1 MPEDTSSVGFRTSL
15 FGFKKADVLA
25 CIEKMAAE
33 AKQKEDEAQSR
44 AQELQK
50 TVDGLKEN
58 ETILL
63 EKTRDICDQL
73 SDQNKRNAE
82 IEKQAGEL
90 REQLRRSEDEAVL
103 YKKRLFAKEQEA
115 LLLKGDK
122 ADLQQQ
128 LERQRQAAEQ
138 AQAAQQQAQRQM
150 EQKVAAA
157 EESARQEVFAV
168 EENAEQRVEQARQQA
183 QKEAVHQKAVMAA
196 GAQDIADSV
205 SVLKTQLAEVD
216 AKIAAAASELQR
228 TTAALHAA
236 LDGTEQ
242 NLELLGA
249 QMRQF
254 PQPAPGAKLPE
265 PAPAQ
270 QEAQPEPPAQ
280 KVQPQTT
287 AERRSLS
294 ALLLDK
300 LARMLGE

>member
-1 MPEDTSSVGFRTSL
+1 MPEDTSSVGFKTSL

-33 AKQKEDEAQSR
+33 AKQKEDEDQSR

-58 ETILL
+58 EAILL
-63 EKTRDICDQL
+63 EKTRDVCDQL
-73 SDQNKRNAE
+73 SAQNKRNAE

-90 REQLRRSEDEAVL
+90 REQLRRSEDEAAL
-103 YKKRLFAKEQEA
+103 YKKRLFAKEQET

-128 LERQRQAAEQ
+128 LEQQRQAAE
-138 AQAAQQQAQRQM
+138 QAQRQM

-157 EESARQEVFAV
+157 AESARQDIFAA

-183 QKEAVHQKAVMAA
+183 QKEAVRQKAVMAA

-205 SVLKTQLAEVD
+205 AVLKTQLAEVD
-216 AKIAAAASELQR
+216 AKIAAAAGELQR

-236 LDGTEQ
+236 LDGAEQ

-280 KVQPQTT
+280 KAQPQT
-287 AERRSLS
+287 AAGRRSLS

>member
-1 MPEDTSSVGFRTSL
+1 MPEDTSSAGFKTSL

-63 EKTRDICDQL
+63 EKTRDVCDQL
-73 SDQNKRNAE
+73 SAQNKRNAE

-90 REQLRRSEDEAVL
+90 REQLRRSEDEATL

-128 LERQRQAAEQ
+128 LEQQRQAAE
-138 AQAAQQQAQRQM
+138 QAQRQM

-157 EESARQEVFAV
+157 EESARQDIFAA
-168 EENAEQRVEQARQQA
+168 EENAEQRVQQARQQA

-205 SVLKTQLAEVD
+205 AVLKSQLAEVD

-265 PAPAQ
+265 PAQ
-270 QEAQPEPPAQ
+270 DEQEARQEPPAQ
-280 KVQPQTT
+280 KAQPQTT
-287 AERRSLS
+287 AGRRSLS